1 MRLSAVRTRRR
12 PAVVLA
18 CLAAAL
24 ALAGCSTGHDAV
36 ARGGEFQF
44 VAPHGQMEIRYN
56 PPASR
61 GTVTG
66 LSGESLTEPG
76 RQIGLQDFPGQ
87 VVVLNIWGSWCG
99 PCRAEMDDLQ
109 QLHQSTASSGV
120 TVLGIDVRDDRS
132 AAEDFVQDR
141 KVTYP
146 SIFDQ
151 PGRSLEALHGYPRN
165 TVPSTIVL
173 DRQHRVAAVFLT
185 AIRIGQL
192 APVVQQ
198 LAAEP
203 KAG

>member
-1 MRLSAVRTRRR
+1 MGRRTVATRRR
-12 PAVVLA
+12 
-18 CLAAAL
+18 LAAAL
-24 ALAGCSTGHDAV
+24 ACLATAFALVGCSTGNDAV

-44 VAPHGQMEIRYN
+44 VAPHGQTDIRYD
-56 PPASR
+56 PPADR

-76 RQIGLQDFPGQ
+76 RQIGVRDFPGQ

-109 QLHQSTASSGV
+109 QLQQNTASSGV

-132 AAEDFVQDR
+132 AAVDFVHDR

-173 DRQHRVAAVFLT
+173 DRRHRVAAVFLT
-185 AIRIGQL
+185 AVRISQL

-198 LAAEP
+198 LTAE
-203 KAG
+203 AG

>member
-1 MRLSAVRTRRR
+1 
-12 PAVVLA
+12 
-18 CLAAAL
+18 
-24 ALAGCSTGHDAV
+24 
-36 ARGGEFQF
+36 F
-44 VAPHGQMEIRYN
+44 VAPHGQTEIRYG
-56 PPASR
+56 PPADR
-61 GTVTG
+61 GAVTG

-76 RQIGLQDFPGQ
+76 RQIGVQDFPGQ

-109 QLHQSTASSGV
+109 QLHQNTASSGV

-132 AAEDFVQDR
+132 AAVDFVRDR

-173 DRQHRVAAVFLT
+173 DRRHRVAAVFLT
-185 AIRIGQL
+185 AVRIGQL

-198 LAAEP
+198 LTAE
-203 KAG
+203 AG